1 MAVTTDPIV
10 VINFFLCLV
19 ILIMGSVIFK
29 RKENF
34 SAFLIG
40 IAFGLFGVSHG
51 IQLFG
56 IVQVPEVTFIL
67 TRVCGYILVIAALW
81 LFFITE

>member
-1 MAVTTDPIV
+1 MAVTTDPVV
-10 VINFFLCLV
+10 VINLFLCLV
-19 ILIMGSVIFK
+19 ILVMGYGIYK
-29 RKENF
+29 RKEHF

-56 IVQVPEVTFIL
+56 ITQVPEVTFIL
-67 TRVCGYILVIAALW
+67 TRVSGYILVIAALW
-81 LFFITE
+81 LVFIAE